1 LRDGQTEVRASVNIV
16 EPVLDGGRLL
26 MISAPLEVDLGN
38 KGGPYASMPEGLK
51 FTSAAID
58 YQALLKRIGDWV
70 IMPKTL
76 QFLAEGRYEQDEAGN
91 IHFDGEPIPNGIRL
105 EKEEEKDDII

>member
-38 KGGPYASMPEGLK
+38 KGGPYASMPEGKL
-51 FTSAAID
+51 
-58 YQALLKRIGDWV
+58 
-70 IMPKTL
+70 
-76 QFLAEGRYEQDEAGN
+76 
-91 IHFDGEPIPNGIRL
+91 
-105 EKEEEKDDII
+105 